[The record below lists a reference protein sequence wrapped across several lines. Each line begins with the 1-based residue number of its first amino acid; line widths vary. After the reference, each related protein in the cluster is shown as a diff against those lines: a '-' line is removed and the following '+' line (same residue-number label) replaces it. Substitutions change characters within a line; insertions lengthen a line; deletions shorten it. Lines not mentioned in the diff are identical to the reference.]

1 MKLLP
6 FRLCSR
12 GEKPPALRAG
22 APFLGA
28 VLLRNGFGSP
38 RAKRVRL
45 VVLTSSQTAPTLRA
59 QWGCVKSLQGAPA
72 RRSVGFHL

>member
-6 FRLCSR
+6 FPLCSR

-22 APFLGA
+22 APFLVA
-28 VLLRNGFGSP
+28 LDLRHGFGSP

-45 VVLTSSQTAPTLRA
+45 VVLTSS
-59 QWGCVKSLQGAPA
+59 
-72 RRSVGFHL
+72 

>member
-6 FRLCSR
+6 FPLCSR

-22 APFLGA
+22 APFLMA
-28 VLLRNGFGSP
+28 VYLRYDFGST

-45 VVLTSSQTAPTLRA
+45 VVLTSS
-59 QWGCVKSLQGAPA
+59 
-72 RRSVGFHL
+72 

>member
-12 GEKPPALRAG
+12 AEKPPALRAG
-22 APFLGA
+22 APFLMA
-28 VLLRNGFGSP
+28 VYLRYDFGST

-45 VVLTSSQTAPTLRA
+45 VVLTSS
-59 QWGCVKSLQGAPA
+59 
-72 RRSVGFHL
+72 